1 MAQLTSSRMT
11 SKYDEET
18 SPVPNLKLVT
28 QTEAD
33 DESQSSTALVAFDFS
48 SDQWLRRVFVFV
60 RIPRVI
66 VAGGR

>member
-1 MAQLTSSRMT
+1 MT

-33 DESQSSTALVAFDFS
+33 GECQSSTAFMVFDFS
-48 SDQWLRRVFVFV
+48 SDQSLRRFFVFV